1 MVRSRITGREG
12 LLIRHSEEESSMKK
26 ITGIRAISFDADGT
40 LWDFEKVMRH
50 SLHCVLKEL
59 ERIDPE
65 AAHLLDIDNM
75 IEVRER
81 VAEEWKDKTVNLE
94 GLLFNRRQ
102 AFRETLKDIGR
113 PDDTLASHLNEV
125 YLQHRFKDIELFK
138 DVLPTLNAL
147 RSRYTLGLLSNGNSY
162 PERCGLKGIFQFAV
176 LSQDYGVAKP
186 DSRLFQIALEKARCS
201 KQEFLHVGDS
211 LENDIIGAMNAG
223 IRCVWLNRKQMKH
236 NSEITIEHRIAS
248 LLELD
253 KILG

>member
-1 MVRSRITGREG
+1 M
-12 LLIRHSEEESSMKK
+12 
-26 ITGIRAISFDADGT
+26 
-40 LWDFEKVMRH
+40 
-50 SLHCVLKEL
+50 
-59 ERIDPE
+59 
-65 AAHLLDIDNM
+65 LDIDKM

-81 VAEEWKDKTVNLE
+81 VAEEWKDKTANLE
-94 GLLFNRRQ
+94 DLLFNRLQ

-125 YLQHRFKDIELFK
+125 YLRHRFEDIELFK

-147 RSRYTLGLLSNGNSY
+147 RSRYTLGLLSNGISY
-162 PERCGLKGIFQFAV
+162 PERCGLKGIFQFVV

-211 LENDIIGAMNAG
+211 LENDVIGAMKAG
-223 IRCVWLNRKQMKH
+223 IRYVWLNRKQMKP
-236 NSEITIEHRIAS
+236 NPEITVEHRIVS
-248 LLELD
+248 LLELH